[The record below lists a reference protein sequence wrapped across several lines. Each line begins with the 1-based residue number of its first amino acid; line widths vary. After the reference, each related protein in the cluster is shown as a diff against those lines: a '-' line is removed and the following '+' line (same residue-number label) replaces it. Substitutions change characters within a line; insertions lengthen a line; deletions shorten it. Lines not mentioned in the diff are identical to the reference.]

1 MMDLKEKVI
10 LSVEVWKWMMSVTW
24 KGNLLFD
31 RTSIAPESV
40 TPFETDHSPAVPEID
55 TVLTWTMLTFA
66 LFTAQ
71 TTGHDSV

>member
-10 LSVEVWKWMMSVTW
+10 FSVEVWKWMMSVTW

-40 TPFETDHSPAVPEID
+40 TSLETDPSPAVPEID
-55 TVLTWTMLTFA
+55 TVIDLDNVDFCPVYSSDNW
-66 LFTAQ
+66 
-71 TTGHDSV
+71 S